1 MVLVMIGGARRHTII
16 LTYTCFQFEHH
27 KLKLMEA
34 IYVANLMAIKIKE
47 TFGCWLLAMIVNSMP
62 TLLRWHEGL
71 RCSLS

>member
-34 IYVANLMAIKIKE
+34 IYVANLMAIRLKKHLVA
-47 TFGCWLLAMIVNSMP
+47 GCWL
-62 TLLRWHEGL
+62 
-71 RCSLS
+71 